1 MIDTHGIVAL
11 IRAQLPDAEVRVTD
25 LTGTMDHYDIRVR
38 SQAFAG
44 KSLLDQH
51 RMVYAALEAARQ
63 DGRIHALQLKTEA
76 PPQGT
81 GGGAGLG

>member
-1 MIDTHGIVAL
+1 MPSRLKRPMIDSNAVVAL
-11 IRAQLPDAEVRVTD
+11 IQEQMPDAEVRVTD

-38 SQAFAG
+38 SQAFEG

-63 DGRIHALQLKTEA
+63 DGRIHALQLKTEV
-76 PPQGT
+76 PNG
-81 GGGAGLG
+81 

>member
-1 MIDTHGIVAL
+1 MIDRNGVVAL
-11 IRAQLPDAEVRVTD
+11 IRAQIPDADVVVTD

-51 RMVYAALEAARQ
+51 RMVYAALEGARQ
-63 DGRIHALQLKTEA
+63 DGRIHALQLKTEIPVA
-76 PPQGT
+76 
-81 GGGAGLG
+81 

>member
-1 MIDTHGIVAL
+1 MIDSNGVVAL
-11 IRAQLPDAEVRVTD
+11 IRAHMPDADVQVTD

-38 SQAFAG
+38 SSAFAG

-63 DGRIHALQLKTEA
+63 DGRIHALQLKTEIA
-76 PPQGT
+76 SG
-81 GGGAGLG
+81 

>member
-1 MIDTHGIVAL
+1 MINSEGVVAL
-11 IRAQLPDAEVRVTD
+11 IRAQMPDADVVVTD

-38 SQAFAG
+38 SQAFTG

-63 DGRIHALQLKTEA
+63 DGRIHALQLKTEV
-76 PPQGT
+76 PSV
-81 GGGAGLG
+81 

>member
-1 MIDTHGIVAL
+1 MIDSNSVVAL
-11 IRAQLPDAEVRVTD
+11 IRAHMPDADVQVTD

-38 SQAFAG
+38 SSAFAG

-63 DGRIHALQLKTEA
+63 DGRIHALQLKTEIA
-76 PPQGT
+76 SG
-81 GGGAGLG
+81 

>member
-1 MIDTHGIVAL
+1 MIDSASVAAL
-11 IRAQLPDAEVRVTD
+11 IRASLPDAEVRVTD

-38 SQAFAG
+38 SGAFAG

-63 DGRIHALQLKTEA
+63 DGRIHALQLKTEIPHA
-76 PPQGT
+76 
-81 GGGAGLG
+81 

>member
-1 MIDTHGIVAL
+1 MIDSDGVVAL
-11 IRAQLPDAEVRVTD
+11 IRAQMPDAEVVVTD

-38 SQAFAG
+38 SRAFSG

-63 DGRIHALQLKTEA
+63 DGRIHALQLKTEV
-76 PPQGT
+76 PHV
-81 GGGAGLG
+81 

>member
-1 MIDTHGIVAL
+1 MIDSNGVVAL
-11 IRAQLPDAEVRVTD
+11 IRAQMPDADVVVTD

-38 SQAFAG
+38 SNAFAG

-63 DGRIHALQLKTEA
+63 DGRIHALQLKTEVPHA
-76 PPQGT
+76 
-81 GGGAGLG
+81 

>member
-1 MIDTHGIVAL
+1 MIDSNGVVAL
-11 IRAQLPDAEVRVTD
+11 IRARIPDADVLVRD

-38 SQAFAG
+38 SRAFAG

-63 DGRIHALQLKTEA
+63 DGRIHALQLKTEIPSA
-76 PPQGT
+76 
-81 GGGAGLG
+81 